1 MSSPTPAQAYKYG
14 PVGSDSPGVLDPAL
28 AEIDEE
34 ILKSGA
40 VQDAVRKIQRY
51 QNVVQQM
58 KKGVEKDAQANL
70 AFVIKQELEASDV
83 RTNLYTFN
91 TCFEEDTQRGTDR
104 LIRGVIQDIVELD
117 AANKQKEGVLRSDI
131 RLEAVKRKLD
141 KLEKAFGDLL
151 AFAKV

>member
-1 MSSPTPAQAYKYG
+1 MDPT
-14 PVGSDSPGVLDPAL
+14 L

-70 AFVIKQELEASDV
+70 AFVIKQELDASDV

-131 RLEAVKRKLD
+131 RLEAVNRKLD

-151 AFAKV
+151 AFAKA